1 MAAIKRKTLA
11 SKVKALSDKTAPPH
25 LIVESRAGTGKTT
38 TLVEGLK
45 RIKGFST
52 GIEPSEQQARVWDA
66 MALSTDAKTVCF
78 VAFNKSIATELQS
91 RVPEGCEAMTM
102 HSMGFRA
109 VNKAF
114 KRLNV
119 SEYRVNDLIAA
130 ELGIDGKELRK
141 ERPTLLAAVKKLV
154 SLVKMNLADPD
165 DPAALNEIVERHDI
179 ELGNERAEVYEL
191 VPKIIERCR
200 DPQSDGRIDYD
211 DMVWL
216 PVALNLPLTRYDL
229 LLVDECLPGWT
240 PVMLADGQSV
250 TIKEIVDS
258 PDEYCVRA
266 YDTATGTAKNC
277 RVIGRQKILNQKPLV
292 KIKAKH
298 YHRTGTN
305 RKSNFVVCT
314 VDHKIW
320 TINRGWV
327 PAGEVRVGDDVIIET
342 AARTT
347 QKGKVTAK
355 GRETLAHLQLGN
367 RRGEG
372 NAGGNPETFNRVKG
386 GNGRGMT
393 LAESTLLHALNS
405 AYPEGTWRFSVTV
418 NTGDAPQFGRGDK
431 PSHYKLDIANVEE
444 KIVVEIDGHSHRGR
458 KGQDHKK
465 ETFLRKQGWEVI
477 RVTNREAIQKTAE
490 VVDRVFSVSCPDG
503 VNCPRPARVTSV
515 DPVTIPDNFV
525 YDITVEDCH
534 NFYAN
539 GILVHNCQ
547 DLNRCQQ
554 ALAKMAGRRL
564 VLVGDPAQSIY
575 GFAGADSE
583 SMSRMYNELKA
594 SAQGCDVLPLTV
606 TRRCGKRIVEEARR
620 YVPNFSAH
628 ESNPDGVVREVQY
641 PLQKIA
647 GMTIDI
653 GDEKSYVSQA
663 REGDFALCRT
673 NAPLVNQCF
682 RFLKRGMK
690 ATIQGR
696 DIGQGLISLI
706 KKLDAK
712 GIPDFIEKLQA
723 WLSRETNKEH
733 AKKFPSEAKLQL
745 LDDKHDCLLVFAE
758 NCDSVDAMVR
768 KIEEIF
774 TDDKQRPGVRF
785 SSIHKAKGLEAKR
798 VFYLTPAA
806 FPGWQGEK
814 QAWEEEQEKN
824 LRYVAITRAIEEL
837 IYVK

>member
-1 MAAIKRKTLA
+1 MAATKRKTLA

-45 RIKGFST
+45 AMRGLPTSIP
-52 GIEPSEQQARVWDA
+52 PSEQQAAVWDS
-66 MALSTDAKTVCF
+66 LRKSGDAKTVCF
-78 VAFNKSIATELQS
+78 VAFNKSIATELQA
-91 RVPEGCEAMTM
+91 RVPAGCEAMTM

-109 VNKAF
+109 VNAAF
-114 KRLNV
+114 KRMNV
-119 SEYRVNDLIAA
+119 SEYRVNDLLAL
-130 ELGIDGKELRK
+130 ELGIDAKELRK
-141 ERPTLLAAVKKLV
+141 ERPVLLGAVKKLV

-165 DPAALNEIVERHDI
+165 NPAALNEIVERHDI
-179 ELGNERAEVYEL
+179 EMGDERAEVYSL
-191 VPKIIERCR
+191 VPRILDRCR

-229 LLVDECLPGWT
+229 LLVDE
-240 PVMLADGQSV
+240 S
-250 TIKEIVDS
+250 
-258 PDEYCVRA
+258 
-266 YDTATGTAKNC
+266 
-277 RVIGRQKILNQKPLV
+277 
-292 KIKAKH
+292 
-298 YHRTGTN
+298 
-305 RKSNFVVCT
+305 
-314 VDHKIW
+314 
-320 TINRGWV
+320 
-327 PAGEVRVGDDVIIET
+327 
-342 AARTT
+342 
-347 QKGKVTAK
+347 
-355 GRETLAHLQLGN
+355 
-367 RRGEG
+367 
-372 NAGGNPETFNRVKG
+372 
-386 GNGRGMT
+386 
-393 LAESTLLHALNS
+393 
-405 AYPEGTWRFSVTV
+405 
-418 NTGDAPQFGRGDK
+418 
-431 PSHYKLDIANVEE
+431 
-444 KIVVEIDGHSHRGR
+444 
-458 KGQDHKK
+458 
-465 ETFLRKQGWEVI
+465 
-477 RVTNREAIQKTAE
+477 
-490 VVDRVFSVSCPDG
+490 
-503 VNCPRPARVTSV
+503 
-515 DPVTIPDNFV
+515 
-525 YDITVEDCH
+525 
-534 NFYAN
+534 
-539 GILVHNCQ
+539 Q

-594 SAQGCDVLPLTV
+594 SAQGCDVMPLTV

-647 GMTIDI
+647 GTTVDI

-758 NCDSVDAMVR
+758 NCDSVDAMIR

-774 TDDKQRPGVRF
+774 TDDKTRPGVRF

-837 IYVK
+837 IYVV